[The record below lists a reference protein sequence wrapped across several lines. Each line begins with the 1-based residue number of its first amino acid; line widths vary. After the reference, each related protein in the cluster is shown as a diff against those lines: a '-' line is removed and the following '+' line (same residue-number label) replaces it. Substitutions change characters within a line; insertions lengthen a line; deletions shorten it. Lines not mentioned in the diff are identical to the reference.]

1 MLKCVFQDLNVV
13 GLVKEFY
20 LSHYCKKNLSLA
32 SHIVLK
38 TMRFEPWE
46 VATPPGEFLPGEER
60 SNLFVMPSEQL
71 RRSLLDN
78 TKSFYK
84 DLLQLD

>member
-1 MLKCVFQDLNVV
+1 MLKAVFQDLNVV

-60 SNLFVMPSEQL
+60 SNLFVMAN
-71 RRSLLDN
+71 D
-78 TKSFYK
+78 
-84 DLLQLD
+84 